1 MLLKLMSILFL
12 SFFVFALFTRNS
24 GKGYKEIFSI
34 QIVCLT
40 LSHIRPVL
48 SIVRTGRRAQA
59 ALRRQVNRGQP
70 NRVALAHRIVGEVDD
85 LRGGGIEPHGQKN
98 AGRGGR
104 ALRQGKREDLPLAR
118 AHLNS

>member
-1 MLLKLMSILFL
+1 MSIFAF

-34 QIVCLT
+34 QIICLT

-70 NRVALAHRIVGEVDD
+70 NRVALAHRVVGKMND
-85 LRGGGIEPHGQKN
+85 LRGWRVEPDGQQDGGV
-98 AGRGGR
+98 GGR